1 MDTEPPL
8 LSSTPYRLTRQQL
21 LYDLYVAFED
31 AARHKHK
38 MSYVVKFERELA
50 ENLNALCDD
59 LLTHRYRALPS
70 KCFVVK
76 YPKQREVFAAMFR
89 DRVVHHLYFR
99 YTHQLFERTFI
110 ADSYSCIK
118 GRGTLYGVNRLRQ
131 HIRQASLN
139 WQERAYAMSL
149 DIRGYF
155 MHIDRDKLLRIAT
168 DSIRKMATHKVGLTD
183 EVPIPSGVL
192 LTPTTTW
199 AEIRDMDFL
208 LWLTEQIAMLD
219 PMENCII
226 VGDESDWDGIDH
238 AKCMR
243 FVEKGL
249 ALPIGNLTSQLF
261 SNVYMNPFDQFVKR
275 DILCRHYGRYV
286 DDSDMIDPDR
296 AWLLAQVPKVRE
308 FLADEL
314 GLELHMGKLH
324 IQEIHGGVEFLGT
337 FVKPYRDFVSNKT
350 LERIKGRLQQ
360 TDLRNGE
367 AANRTICSYLG
378 ILSHTASYNL
388 RREIFD
394 TGDIAQIVEFDADM
408 TKSKLIA
415 V

>member
-1 MDTEPPL
+1 MTNQL
-8 LSSTPYRLTRQQL
+8 AAGCYHLTRPQL

-155 MHIDRDKLLRIAT
+155 MHINREKLLRIAT
-168 DSIRKMATHKVGLTD
+168 DSIKKMATHKVGLTD

-208 LWLTEQIAMLD
+208 LWLTEQIVMLD
-219 PMENCII
+219 PMEHCHI
-226 VGDESDWDGIDH
+226 VGDLHDWDDIDH

-243 FVEKGL
+243 FAAPGV

-261 SNVYMNPFDQFVKR
+261 SNVYLNIFDQFIKR
-275 DILCRHYGRYV
+275 DIKCHHYGRYV
-286 DDSDMIDPDR
+286 DDSVQIDPDR
-296 AWLLAQVPKVRE
+296 EWLIHQVPQERE

-314 GLELHMGKLH
+314 GLQLHMGKLH
-324 IQEIHGGVEFLGT
+324 IQEIHSGVEFLGA
-337 FVKPYRDFVSNKT
+337 FVKPYRDYISNHT
-350 LERIKGRLQQ
+350 LERMTKKIQEI
-360 TDLRNGE
+360 DLRNE
-367 AANRTICSYLG
+367 EKAVRTIDSYLG
-378 ILSHTASYNL
+378 ILSHTAS
-388 RREIFD
+388 RH
-394 TGDIAQIVEFDADM
+394 IATDLGLA
-408 TKSKLIA
+408 SKPLA
-415 V
+415 A

>member
-139 WQERAYAMSL
+139 WKERAYAMSL

-155 MHIDRDKLLRIAT
+155 MHINREKLLRIAT
-168 DSIRKMATHKVGLTD
+168 DSMKKMATHKVGLTD

-199 AEIRDMDFL
+199 AEIRDIDFL
-208 LWLTEQIAMLD
+208 LWLTEQIVMLD

-243 FVEKGL
+243 FVKKGL

-261 SNVYMNPFDQFVKR
+261 SNVYMNPFDQYVKR

-308 FLADEL
+308 YLADEL

-337 FVKPYRDFVSNKT
+337 FVKPYRDYVSNKT

-394 TGDIAQIVEFDADM
+394 TSDIAQIVEFDADM

-415 V
+415 A

>member
-1 MDTEPPL
+1 
-8 LSSTPYRLTRQQL
+8 
-21 LYDLYVAFED
+21 
-31 AARHKHK
+31 
-38 MSYVVKFERELA
+38 
-50 ENLNALCDD
+50 
-59 LLTHRYRALPS
+59 
-70 KCFVVK
+70 
-76 YPKQREVFAAMFR
+76 
-89 DRVVHHLYFR
+89 
-99 YTHQLFERTFI
+99 
-110 ADSYSCIK
+110 
-118 GRGTLYGVNRLRQ
+118 
-131 HIRQASLN
+131 
-139 WQERAYAMSL
+139 
-149 DIRGYF
+149 
-155 MHIDRDKLLRIAT
+155 
-168 DSIRKMATHKVGLTD
+168 
-183 EVPIPSGVL
+183 
-192 LTPTTTW
+192 
-199 AEIRDMDFL
+199 
-208 LWLTEQIAMLD
+208 MLD

-226 VGDESDWDGIDH
+226 VGDESDWDDIDH

-308 FLADEL
+308 YLADEL

-337 FVKPYRDFVSNKT
+337 FVKPYRDYVSNKT
-350 LERIKGRLQQ
+350 LERIKGKMKEV
-360 TDLRNGE
+360 DLRNGE

-394 TGDIAQIVEFDADM
+394 TSDIAQIVEFDADM
-408 TKSKLIA
+408 TKSKQIA
-415 V
+415 A